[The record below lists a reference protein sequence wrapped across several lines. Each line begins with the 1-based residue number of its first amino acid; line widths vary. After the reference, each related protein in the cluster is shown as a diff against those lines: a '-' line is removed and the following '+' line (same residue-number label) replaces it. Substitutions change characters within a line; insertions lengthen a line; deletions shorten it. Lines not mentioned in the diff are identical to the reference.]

1 MAESQK
7 CAVKGCMATAT
18 MVLASTLQGP
28 RGPAG
33 TALDYVCPAH
43 ASRFKP
49 GTRYTADGYGIKFG
63 GFRPNCTVQTV
74 GPIE

>member
-1 MAESQK
+1 MAEPQK

-18 MVLASTLQGP
+18 MALTSTLQGA
-28 RGPAG
+28 RGLSA
-33 TALDYVCPAH
+33 TALDNVCPAH

-49 GTRYTADGYGIKFG
+49 GTRYTADGYGIKLG
-63 GFRPNCTVQTV
+63 GFRPNCTVQSV